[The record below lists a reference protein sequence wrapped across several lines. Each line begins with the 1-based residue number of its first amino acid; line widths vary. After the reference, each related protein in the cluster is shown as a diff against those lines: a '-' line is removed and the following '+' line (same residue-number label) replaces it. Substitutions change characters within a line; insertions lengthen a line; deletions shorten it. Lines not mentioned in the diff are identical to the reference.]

1 MAGHPDFSPELFGEE
16 SRRRLLAT
24 ISAHVDVVRASAVAL
39 EHAVVA
45 ARYAGI
51 TWDDIGARL
60 QTTRQ
65 GAWKRFHKQV
75 TFDAHIKEAG
85 PYPKRSKK
93 VARGRDNTGGTA

>member
-1 MAGHPDFSPELFGEE
+1 MTHPDFSSELFLDE

-24 ISAHVDVVRASAVAL
+24 VEAHAEIVKAATGAL

-65 GAWKRFHKQV
+65 GAWKRFHKHV
-75 TFDAHIKEAG
+75 TFDSRIEDR
-85 PYPKRSKK
+85 PWQSSRSKPK
-93 VARGRDNTGGTA
+93 SRAP